1 MGVRP
6 TDASKRGSAPTALL
20 WGGSARRKA
29 PRAPVASDDP
39 ARFRLG
45 RILEDRYSLTD
56 VLGRGGMGVVYDGF
70 DHLLE
75 RPVVVKVI
83 SPRAADAKSSAR
95 LIREARLACRVQH
108 PSIVTI
114 FHLGLLDEEPYLV
127 MERLD
132 GRDLEGLA
140 GEHGP
145 LDLETVVALLDP
157 LAEALDALHAA
168 GIVHRDVKPANV
180 FVLGARLERPR
191 VKLIDF
197 GLAILDEQTS
207 ARLTRVGHV
216 IGTPEYIAPE
226 VARGAKAT
234 PASDVYSLAT
244 TIFELLTGELPFE
257 GAGIELMITKT
268 RSEPRRIAEL
278 TPEPWAR
285 EVDAALGRGLA
296 KNATDR
302 PTASEL
308 LAELRR
314 IAAPVPLARRLSRP
328 PRAVPET
335 RASPAAPAEP
345 ITGVVPVEDRG
356 PRSADPARPLRG
368 VVVKG

>member
-1 MGVRP
+1 MGVR
-6 TDASKRGSAPTALL
+6 SKDVAPTALL
-20 WGGSARRKA
+20 WGGAARRKA
-29 PRAPVASDDP
+29 PRAPVPSDDP

-83 SPRAADAKSSAR
+83 SPRASDAKSSAR
-95 LIREARLACRVQH
+95 LVREARLACRVQH

-114 FHLGLLDEEPYLV
+114 FHLGLLDDEPYLV
-127 MERLD
+127 MERLE

-140 GEHGP
+140 SEHGP

-180 FVLGARLERPR
+180 FVLGGRLERPR

-207 ARLTRVGHV
+207 ARLTRVGLV

-234 PASDVYSLAT
+234 AASDVYSLAT

-257 GAGIELMITKT
+257 GAGIDLMIAKT
-268 RSEPRRIAEL
+268 RTEPRRIAQL
-278 TPEPWAR
+278 TTEPWATD
-285 EVDAALGRGLA
+285 VDAVLARGLA
-296 KNATDR
+296 RDAGER
-302 PTASEL
+302 PSASEL
-308 LAELRR
+308 LAEVRR

-328 PRAVPET
+328 PPRAVPET
-335 RASPAAPAEP
+335 RTSPAASEA
-345 ITGVVPVEDRG
+345 ITGVMPVDDRD
-356 PRSADPARPLRG
+356 AARPLRG
-368 VVVKG
+368 VIVKS